1 METYFVCFC
10 TGGLDVGNVLSIGS
24 KAFQVQGGAISF
36 NSCYF
41 GIKVFL
47 GSDIEQLLGQSICE
61 SRNRRVRNWLA
72 CFNVWNVTCISKDLH
87 DH

>member
-24 KAFQVQGGAISF
+24 KAFQIQGGTICF

-41 GIKVFL
+41 GIEVCL

-61 SRNRRVRNWLA
+61 SRDRGVKN
-72 CFNVWNVTCISKDLH
+72 
-87 DH
+87 